1 MCLKFVDG
9 SAIFNI
15 PAATAKTWR
24 RDLIHRADDV
34 NTGGI
39 VTEWPRWFSIQ
50 MMIPRNGILGVNN
63 DGMTFKRNDC
73 APNDFSHAS
82 KVNIN
87 GASMTLV

>member
-1 MCLKFVDG
+1 MCLNFVDG

-15 PAATAKTWR
+15 PAATAKTWQ

-39 VTEWPRWFSIQ
+39 VTERPQWFSIQ
-50 MMIPRNGILGVNN
+50 TIIPRNGILGVNN

-73 APNDFSHAS
+73 APNDFSHVS
-82 KVNIN
+82 KVSIN
-87 GASMTLV
+87 GESMTLV